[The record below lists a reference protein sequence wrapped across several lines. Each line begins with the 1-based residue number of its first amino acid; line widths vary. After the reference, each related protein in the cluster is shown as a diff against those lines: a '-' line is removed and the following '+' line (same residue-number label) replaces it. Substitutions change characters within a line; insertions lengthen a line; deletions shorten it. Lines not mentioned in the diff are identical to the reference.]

1 MMSDFWAVGDVSSCL
16 QTMLVVI
23 FGSLLCVRGEMTE
36 GDFVSFAIYNGMVIG
51 PVRRLGRIISEM
63 SKAGVSVS
71 RIAEVLNAPAERDA
85 PDAEEKPMN
94 GDISFEHVSF
104 RYETG
109 PDVLSDVSFTIPA
122 ERASAFSAGPAPARA
137 ACC

>member
-1 MMSDFWAVGDVSSCL
+1 MS
-16 QTMLVVI
+16 
-23 FGSLLCVRGEMTE
+23 E
-36 GDFVSFAIYNGMVIG
+36 GDFVSFCIYNGMIIG

-63 SKAGVSVS
+63 SKMGVSVS
-71 RIAEVLNAPAERDA
+71 RIAEVLNAPVEEDKPGAQ
-85 PDAEEKPMN
+85 EKPMD

-122 ERASAFSAGPAPARA
+122 GTSFGILGGTGSGKSSLLLML
-137 ACC
+137 